1 MPSTPEPHSPNRL
14 PPNGSLQTR
23 SSEDFLMEPHWPRPE
38 VAELWA
44 KPAEDVIFMWIEGE

>member
-23 SSEDFLMEPHWPRPE
+23 SSEDFLMEPHWLRPE